1 MVSRQSEY
9 VTARR
14 AAALKQNLK
23 RRKNQ
28 ARAKATT
35 ETETAA
41 PKLRGLG
48 TAPQAGLENEP
59 PKGPQPAAKAE

>member
-35 ETETAA
+35 ETETTA
-41 PKLRGLG
+41 PNLRGLG
-48 TAPQAGLENEP
+48 TAPGLENEP